1 MNKARRATW
10 PSHRKPNRGGP
21 RLPRAAALALVLLL
35 TALGFPGTAA
45 QEGQSRSQD
54 VAILTDGPEKA
65 RGIAYLPSNVL
76 AHFRARYEYLGSPIE
91 VLYTEEE
98 IVRFARWEGLRCE
111 GYQLYRVADGSGSRE
126 AARPVFFYQAQEY
139 SLFLQLPREYLCTF
153 LQRFMRKF
161 VYFRSVRE
169 MPSSRPPFP
178 AIVD

>member
-1 MNKARRATW
+1 MNKGWGAHRRGA
-10 PSHRKPNRGGP
+10 PLQ
-21 RLPRAAALALVLLL
+21 LPAAAAVAAALVLLL
-35 TALGFPGTAA
+35 PALSFPGSVAA
-45 QEGQSRSQD
+45 QEDQPQSQD

-76 AHFRARYEYLGSPIE
+76 PHYRARYEYLDSRIE

-98 IVRFARWEGLRCE
+98 IVRFAQWEGVRCE
-111 GYQLYRVADGSGSRE
+111 GYQLYRVAGGSGSRE

-161 VYFRSVRE
+161 IYFRSVRD
-169 MPSSRPPFP
+169 MPSERPPFP